1 MGYFWPRKLSPVVA
15 VALHLAPDRR
25 LVSRGSNANMQFV
38 IAAALAVVAAL
49 AEFTIVP
56 YLRVGDAVP
65 HLVLVFGVIW
75 AITGGLEA
83 GMVWAFVGG
92 LALDVLGLRPLG
104 ASAFSLLLAIGLA
117 SVVGG
122 FLGRVRIVAPVI
134 ATAIASPVYS
144 MLLLVTTAALTS
156 AALSA
161 RAFDSVVPSAVYDT
175 VLAAIVGPLVVAIVA
190 RRQAAERVDW

>member
-1 MGYFWPRKLSPVVA
+1 
-15 VALHLAPDRR
+15 
-25 LVSRGSNANMQFV
+25 MQYV

-56 YLRVGDAVP
+56 HMRIGDAVP

-83 GMVWAFVGG
+83 GMVWAFIGG
-92 LALDVLGLRPLG
+92 LALDILGLRPLG
-104 ASAFSLLLAIGLA
+104 VSAFSLLLAIGLA

-122 FLGRVRIVAPVI
+122 FLGRVRIIAPVI

-161 RAFDSVVPSAVYDT
+161 HAFDSVVPSAVYDI
-175 VLAAIVGPLVVAIVA
+175 VLAAIAGPLTVAIVA